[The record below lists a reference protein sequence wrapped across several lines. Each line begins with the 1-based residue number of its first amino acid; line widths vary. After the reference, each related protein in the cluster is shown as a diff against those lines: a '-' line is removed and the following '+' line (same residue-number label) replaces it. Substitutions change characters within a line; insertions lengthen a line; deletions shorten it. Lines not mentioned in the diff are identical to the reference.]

1 MAKVVFI
8 IVLLLNFF
16 QANCDPMLD
25 EGIERLKMSNNMAKG
40 ALSSAVRHG
49 FGTQIT
55 RYLPFLK
62 YFLSETT
69 NTIDQLAEKSS
80 VKSRNQSNSYKEE
93 TESGNQ
99 NDIDEEEE
107 TNEEQTDDENA
118 EGANESRKDEAN
130 VAEKTLEDD
139 ENIDDP
145 DQNAEEDPD
154 AEAEGDE
161 EGTEDLEDEEAA
173 EIQNV
178 EGAEVPGTEDNIE
191 GLQQTNAFGLQGV
204 NTVGQSNQFVV
215 SDSLQIENDEIESE
229 DGIED
234 SQMLNSALADVN
246 QVAMNGNI
254 VDFGTANQVDD
265 FSDQSSFVNNHIRN
279 GRRNSQHRN
288 NRAPTVSD
296 DINGN
301 PDLNNV
307 EQINEEIAAQQSQD
321 EITNSDGIENY
332 NNQNFDDATQNSS
345 EENGEIAGRT
355 DDEIDQSVDSNF
367 SNENANVKTRRSR
380 RSSNK
385 NEDDAIYQGD
395 EENEYADDQNGY
407 QSSKNQ
413 RKKNS
418 RSSRKN
424 ARNNKSGNFA
434 YSEHDVENGSYNDD
448 ERVSYSGDVEN
459 FNNSGYSA
467 TADYEFSGSKQSS
480 RKTSRKGNKKTRSTV
495 DDLIENQ
502 KGSAK
507 IVDILDSLSSDSDEM
522 YTDLPE
528 DILQA
533 MDKVV
538 DIDSA
543 KDMVVIKYVTPGD
556 HILRF

>member
-49 FGTQIT
+49 FSTKIT
-55 RYLPFLK
+55 RYLQFLK

-118 EGANESRKDEAN
+118 EEADESGEDEANESE
-130 VAEKTLEDD
+130 EELEDD

-145 DQNAEEDPD
+145 DQNAEDPD

-161 EGTEDLEDEEAA
+161 ECTEDLEDEEAA
-173 EIQNV
+173 EIQDA
-178 EGAEVPGTEDNIE
+178 EGAEVPGTEDNIG

-279 GRRNSQHRN
+279 GRRNSQHRI

-332 NNQNFDDATQNSS
+332 NNQNFDDSAQNSS

-355 DDEIDQSVDSNF
+355 DDEIDQSGDSNF
-367 SNENANVKTRRSR
+367 SNENANGKTRRSR

-434 YSEHDVENGSYNDD
+434 YSEHDVENGSYNAD
-448 ERVSYSGDVEN
+448 EGVSYSGDVEN

-467 TADYEFSGSKQSS
+467 TADYEFIGSKQSS